1 MTWRIS
7 GSGLY
12 NAFTTTS
19 DSPALARCCAT
30 SSYATRSLPSR
41 QLFASAFVVHV
52 QRHGGDT
59 DGSAVRDVEREPLGG
74 GGGAHGGA
82 HGGGAMSLMGGGGG
96 AAMGGGGG
104 AAAGGRG
111 GDVTTGG
118 RIVDS
123 EWRREQLGLVASE
136 SHKTTKASAA
146 AAGAV
151 GAGAGGGATTSSG
164 GGESCEKR
172 MLSLLAS
179 TPTHKDRV
187 KGLLA
192 TLDFEV
198 GWQCRFHI
206 L

>member
-96 AAMGGGGG
+96 A
-104 AAAGGRG
+104 
-111 GDVTTGG
+111 
-118 RIVDS
+118 
-123 EWRREQLGLVASE
+123 
-136 SHKTTKASAA
+136 
-146 AAGAV
+146 
-151 GAGAGGGATTSSG
+151 TTSSG